1 MGAEEEQDLLRKVG
15 KKSKKSRRNDTSD
28 VEEATDCRDATAA
41 SGETSLKLKVKDNGR
56 RNKKD
61 TDFKR
66 KKKNGGMNVDVMEN
80 VDRKRRKIMKE
91 KDQVELGAGSQE
103 IIFKKTGDENV
114 LEEKDSVNTE
124 GEHNDSNVAVKV
136 NQSVEEEYVTEVEYQ
151 EDGAK
156 KKRKKKGTRD
166 GKNSDAKGEELPCG
180 QKEGEKSGK
189 ASDEDVEKVERKKRK
204 REKAKSRDD
213 LGSELQKIVIKK
225 SGGEEDNTHRDM
237 NETCESGAKSRD
249 VGKHG
254 KSKSPEKGSESSKP
268 KEKSKKVSFSDD
280 IEVFLLQGER
290 FTPEEDA
297 IIIEAVHNYVKAHD
311 LGEDGVK
318 MVLNCSAHPKIKNCW
333 KEIAAAIP
341 YRPYAAIYFR
351 AHNVFERD
359 GSKKWTDDEFN
370 FLREF
375 YRKHGPKWK
384 LAADVLG
391 KHRVHVKDAW
401 RRIKLANRKKGHW
414 SQDEYQTLFDLVNM
428 DLQLKVSEEK
438 KSKHGMLRDNI
449 SWSAISDKL
458 STRTTATCCR
468 KWYNQLT
475 SSMVSEGSW
484 AHVDDYRLLAALY
497 DLDACC
503 IEDVEWDDLLDHRPG
518 DVCRKRWGQMV
529 LHIGQHASKSFAEQ
543 VEILAKRYCPELI
556 EARETWDNKP
566 LVP

>member
-15 KKSKKSRRNDTSD
+15 KKSEKSRSNDTND
-28 VEEATDCRDATAA
+28 VEEATDRRDAIAA
-41 SGETSLKLKVKDNGR
+41 SGESSLKLKVKDNGR
-56 RNKKD
+56 RNNKD
-61 TDFKR
+61 TEVKRKKKNGGVNVAVMENVERKRRKRMKEIDQDVLGAGAQEIIFEKSGDENVLEEKDSESSRDDSKDTEVKR
-66 KKKNGGMNVDVMEN
+66 KKKNGGMNVAVM
-80 VDRKRRKIMKE
+80 
-91 KDQVELGAGSQE
+91 
-103 IIFKKTGDENV
+103 
-114 LEEKDSVNTE
+114 
-124 GEHNDSNVAVKV
+124 
-136 NQSVEEEYVTEVEYQ
+136 
-151 EDGAK
+151 
-156 KKRKKKGTRD
+156 
-166 GKNSDAKGEELPCG
+166 
-180 QKEGEKSGK
+180 
-189 ASDEDVEKVERKKRK
+189 EKVERK
-204 REKAKSRDD
+204 REMEKSRDD
-213 LGSELQKIVIKK
+213 LGSELQEIFIKK
-225 SGGEEDNTHRDM
+225 SGSEEDNAHRDM
-237 NETCESGAKSRD
+237 NETLEIGAESRD
-249 VGKHG
+249 VGKRR
-254 KSKSPEKGSESSKP
+254 KLKSPEKGSESSKP

-280 IEVFLLQGER
+280 VEVFLLQGER

-311 LGEDGVK
+311 LGEDGVE

-391 KHRVHVKDAW
+391 KHRVHVKDTW
-401 RRIKLANRKKGHW
+401 RRIKLADVKKGHW

-518 DVCRKRWGQMV
+518 DVSRKRWGQMV

>member
-15 KKSKKSRRNDTSD
+15 KKSEKSRSNDTND
-28 VEEATDCRDATAA
+28 VVEATDCRDATAA
-41 SGETSLKLKVKDNGR
+41 SGESSLKLKVKDNGR

-61 TDFKR
+61 TDVKR
-66 KKKNGGMNVDVMEN
+66 KKKNGGMNVAVMEN
-80 VDRKRRKIMKE
+80 VERKRMKG
-91 KDQVELGAGSQE
+91 KDQDVVGAGAQE
-103 IIFKKTGDENV
+103 IIFEKSGDENV
-114 LEEKDSVNTE
+114 LEEKDSASAE
-124 GEHNDSNVAVKV
+124 SGHKGSNVVVKG
-136 NQSVEEEYVTEVEYQ
+136 NRSVEEEYVTKVEYQ

-156 KKRKKKGTRD
+156 KKKKKGMRD
-166 GKNSDAKGEELPCG
+166 GKSSDVKGEKPPSG

-204 REKAKSRDD
+204 REKTSSRDD
-213 LGSELQKIVIKK
+213 LGSELQEIVFEK
-225 SGGEEDNTHRDM
+225 SGSEEDNVHRDM
-237 NETCESGAKSRD
+237 NETREIGAKSRD
-249 VGKHG
+249 VGKRR
-254 KSKSPEKGSESSKP
+254 KLKSPENGSDSSKP

-280 IEVFLLQGER
+280 VEVFLLQGER

-297 IIIEAVHNYVKAHD
+297 IIIEAVHNYVKEHD
-311 LGEDGVK
+311 LGEDGVE

-370 FLREF
+370 FLREY

-401 RRIKLANRKKGHW
+401 RRIKLANMKKGHW

-475 SSMVSEGSW
+475 SSMVSEGNW

-556 EARETWDNKP
+556 DARETWDNKP